1 MIFEE
6 ITEKKNMITKDNIQ
20 KVLLELKFISNHG
33 VYTRHFGSADE
44 GFDLEYNFN
53 VGEFIYPD
61 GVQADRNTTQD
72 EHQNESF
79 VVFVCVAQLFERG
92 YLPQHIKLE
101 EEIMLVQTRDTVIF
115 W

>member
-1 MIFEE
+1 
-6 ITEKKNMITKDNIQ
+6 MITKDNIQ

-53 VGEFIYPD
+53 VVNSFIRMVYRQIEIQRKMNIKMR
-61 GVQADRNTTQD
+61 VLLFL
-72 EHQNESF
+72 F
-79 VVFVCVAQLFERG
+79 V
-92 YLPQHIKLE
+92 LPNCLSVVIFLNISSWR

>member
-1 MIFEE
+1 
-6 ITEKKNMITKDNIQ
+6 MITKDNIQ
-20 KVLLELKFISNHG
+20 TVLLELKFISNHG

-79 VVFVCVAQLFERG
+79 VVFVFLAPWVPFRVT
-92 YLPQHIKLE
+92 HILKAFFPRANTNWC
-101 EEIMLVQTRDTVIF
+101 I
-115 W
+115 

>member
-1 MIFEE
+1 
-6 ITEKKNMITKDNIQ
+6 MITKDNIQ

-79 VVFVCVAQLFERG
+79 VVFVCVANCLSVVIFLNISSWR
-92 YLPQHIKLE
+92 

>member
-1 MIFEE
+1 M
-6 ITEKKNMITKDNIQ
+6 
-20 KVLLELKFISNHG
+20 KFISNHG

-79 VVFVCVAQLFERG
+79 VVLFV
-92 YLPQHIKLE
+92 LPNCLSVVIFLNISSWR